1 MGNQIS
7 LLDNPVRVMTPFV
20 KVTIGDYTFGVYSE
34 TKKLTKTNDGVY
46 KIHSFQYPNYIQGL
60 KVTKI
65 NGKVNQ
71 YTLTIKYPIT
81 QSSDPNFFE
90 KVFSSVSNSRKIKF
104 SYGDLSAPKFL
115 YKEEEALI
123 TDVTNNFDINSA
135 VIQYNVSAV
144 SSCELATA
152 GAYNFV
158 SSKYTGYK
166 QPSSVIKQ
174 VLKDNSQFG
183 LLDIFTGMRNMDL
196 VESMGLI
203 RSDDKMVNLEAKTN
217 INVLDYV
224 KYLVSNM
231 RTQDGKSVYTM
242 VVVDD
247 TSDVLNGPYFKIVN
261 ATAAGDS
268 LDTYALEIGY
278 PSSNVVTGFSIS
290 NNESFS
296 ILYNYSKQINTN
308 EYVTRIDDW
317 GNSSEIYSPN
327 ITSTNDEQLTNSN
340 DYNWWKNVT
349 QYPISATL
357 TLKGVLRPA
366 ILMSKVRLSVL
377 FYGKA
382 HISSGEYIINKQE
395 DNIDTSGCWTTLSL
409 VRIGGDTKN
418 FQLIV

>member
-7 LLDNPVRVMTPFV
+7 LLENPIRVATPFV

-46 KIHSFQYPNYIQGL
+46 KIQTFQYPNYIQSL
-60 KVTKI
+60 KVQKI
-65 NGKVNQ
+65 NGKVNT
-71 YTLTIKYPIT
+71 YTLVIKYPIT
-81 QSSDPNFFE
+81 QTSDPNFFE
-90 KVFSSVSNSRKIKF
+90 KVFSSVSKSRKIKF

-115 YKEEEALI
+115 YKDEDAII
-123 TDVTNNFDINSA
+123 TNVTNNFDINSA
-135 VIQYNVSAV
+135 LIQYNVTAV
-144 SSCELATA
+144 SSGVLATA

-166 QPSSVIKQ
+166 QPSSIIKQ
-174 VLKDNSQFG
+174 VLRDNSQFG
-183 LLDIFTGMRNMDL
+183 LQDIFTGMRNMDL

-203 RSDDKMVNLEAKTN
+203 RSDDKMVNLEAKKN
-217 INVLDYV
+217 INVLDYI

-242 VVVDD
+242 VVVDS
-247 TSDVLNGPYFKIVN
+247 TSDILSGPYFKIVN
-261 ATAAGDS
+261 ATTAGDS
-268 LDTYALEIGY
+268 LDTYSLDIGY
-278 PSSNVVTGFSIS
+278 PSSNVVQSFSIS
-290 NNESFS
+290 NNEAFS

-317 GNSSEIYSPN
+317 GNSNEIYSPN
-327 ITSTNDEQLTNSN
+327 ITSNNDEQITNSN

-357 TLKGVLRPA
+357 TIKGLLRPA

-409 VRIGGDTKN
+409 VRVGGDTKN
-418 FQLIV
+418 FQTIV